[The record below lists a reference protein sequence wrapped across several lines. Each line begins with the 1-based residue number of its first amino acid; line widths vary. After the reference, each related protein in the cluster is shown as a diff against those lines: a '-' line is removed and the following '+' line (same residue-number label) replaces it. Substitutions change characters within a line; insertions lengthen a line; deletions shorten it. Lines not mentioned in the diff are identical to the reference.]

1 MEGTTDPIRELPALA
16 PPPTAEATMLEK
28 TVVVETSPP
37 TPGDPESP
45 KTVVDKTVGE
55 KTVIETS
62 PPTPGV
68 SESPKTAPPSECLT
82 FHKHGR
88 RYQPAEQRKL
98 KNSLL
103 AGVGFL
109 ELANAGDFAANV
121 WNEVPVKPWVMA
133 LMALG
138 GTVALGII
146 YYAFRDAR
154 LSRRNLVVLRDERRY
169 LQAQKIRYGHD
180 RDVGRGL
187 EAQLEVNFRE
197 MGTEWV
203 DRVGMDSLMGFGA
216 LLVGV
221 GTFMAIGALNHNVF
235 IASNLLS
242 GYIGN
247 GLCALYGISNM
258 MWSAYVWRRAHRHK
272 VAGARDLNGGAVDSM
287 LQNRISTVQLHASVN
302 AITGAVAGAASLVTA
317 TMWWGYVVLVP
328 CIVLSIL
335 MNYLF
340 RHRIG
345 YDRPL
350 AREVPSMDEE
360 SLAKEL
366 KFVASVQRILRKG
379 SSESLSELV
388 PDPNVLDC
396 VIYFIAEN
404 QLFDDFCLRVL
415 ADTELSVELLGP
427 YREAMEIDS
436 QSLLAAD
443 EASVPR
449 LLEMAQETVSNRGLT
464 CFNYRERYLLE
475 TLGCYFCTSKV
486 MATPEMAEESAAQ
499 AV

>member
-1 MEGTTDPIRELPALA
+1 MEGTTDAILELPTLA
-16 PPPTAEATMLEK
+16 PPPTAETTIVEK
-28 TVVVETSPP
+28 AVVETSTP
-37 TPGDPESP
+37 TPEEPEL
-45 KTVVDKTVGE
+45 
-55 KTVIETS
+55 
-62 PPTPGV
+62 
-68 SESPKTAPPSECLT
+68 PKTAPPSECLT
-82 FHKHGR
+82 FIKYRG
-88 RYQPAEQRKL
+88 RYQPAEQRTL

-121 WNEVPVKPWVMA
+121 WNEIPVKPWVMA
-133 LMALG
+133 LMAVG

-154 LSRRNLVVLRDERRY
+154 LSRRNLLILRDERRY

-180 RDVGRGL
+180 RDVSRSL
-187 EAQLEVNFRE
+187 EAQLEVNYRE

-203 DRVGMDSLMGFGA
+203 DRVGMDCLMGFGA

-221 GTFMAIGALNHNVF
+221 GTFMAIGGANHKVF

-247 GLCALYGISNM
+247 GLCALYGVSNII
-258 MWSAYVWRRAHRHK
+258 WSAYVWRRARRHK
-272 VAGARDLNGGAVDSM
+272 IAGARDLNGGTVEPM

-350 AREVPSMDEE
+350 TREVPNMDEV
-360 SLAKEL
+360 SLVKEL
-366 KFVASVQRILRKG
+366 KLVASIQRILREG

-388 PDPNVLDC
+388 SDPKVLDC
-396 VIYFIAEN
+396 VIYFITEN
-404 QLFDDFCLRVL
+404 QLFEDFCIRVL
-415 ADTELSVELLGP
+415 ADAELSTELLGP
-427 YREAMEIDS
+427 YRETMEIDS
-436 QSLLAAD
+436 HSFLAAD

-449 LLEMAQETVSNRGLT
+449 LLEIAQKTVSKKGLT

-475 TLGCYFCTSKV
+475 TLGCYLCTSKV
-486 MATPEMAEESAAQ
+486 MATPEKAEESAAQ